1 MDNTQVMRYIP
12 EIVERLMQIEPTRVI
27 LFGSGAD
34 STASEANDIDL
45 IVVTKSAQL
54 PANHR
59 EKESIYLEVAALLR
73 DIRRKAPMDLI
84 VHTQAMHD
92 KFIALNSLFAREVLQ
107 HGVIICESHHG

>member
-1 MDNTQVMRYIP
+1 MNSTEVMRYIP

-34 STASEANDIDL
+34 SNASEANDIDL

-54 PANHR
+54 PTNHR
-59 EKESIYLEVAALLR
+59 EKESIYLEVATLLR
-73 DIRRKAPMDLI
+73 DIRRKVSIDLI
-84 VHTQAMHD
+84 VHTQPMHD

-107 HGVIICESHHG
+107 HGVIIYESHHG